1 MTSSLLSYPE
11 TGVDIAPQRI
21 SGPIDAEHQWRN
33 PQTHR
38 AQSQRKQGSVL
49 VSRWTRNITA
59 PLEVINHGN
68 ESDHCIGLAL
78 KCVSLTFNH
87 AGRRLMQGRVTAGV
101 VQVTAP
107 AVPVSAVFES
117 PVDVL
122 HLFASQQVLAE
133 CYEDLFQRPHT
144 GDIVLG
150 DPKLVRD
157 PALDRLGQALVVSQ
171 TNDAALGE
179 VFTESVSLA
188 MIARIVA
195 HQFTASNALSREVAA
210 LPQWRMN
217 RVIEYIDAHLSGTI
231 SLADVAASA
240 GLTRMHFAA
249 QFRRA
254 TGLRPHEYLLRRRIE
269 HAKHLLLNSKHNVFD
284 VALSCGFRS
293 QPHFTTVFKRYVGE
307 TPHCWRMKA
316 NVAQ

>member
-11 TGVDIAPQRI
+11 PGADIAPKRVA
-21 SGPIDAEHQWRN
+21 SAIDTEDQWRSLRA
-33 PQTHR
+33 HH
-38 AQSQRKQGSVL
+38 AQSSRQRGNV
-49 VSRWTRNITA
+49 VMSRWTRNINT
-59 PLEVINHGN
+59 PLEVVNHGN

-87 AGRRLMQGRVTAGV
+87 GGRRLMQGRVTAGA

-133 CYEDLFQRPHT
+133 CYEDLFQRPHA

-150 DPKLVRD
+150 DPKLIRD
-157 PALDRLGQALVVSQ
+157 PALDRLGQALVVSR
-171 TNDAALGE
+171 TGDAALDK
-179 VFTESVSLA
+179 VFTESVGLA
-188 MIARIVA
+188 IVSRIVA
-195 HQFTASNALSREVAA
+195 RQFTASNTQNREGTA

-217 RVIEYIDAHLSGTI
+217 RVIEYIDAHLSEAIG
-231 SLADVAASA
+231 LADIAASA
-240 GLTRMHFAA
+240 GFTRMHFAA

-269 HAKHLLLNSKHNVFD
+269 HAQHLLLNSKHNVFD

-293 QPHFTTVFKRYVGE
+293 QPHFTTVFKRFVGE
-307 TPHCWRMKA
+307 TPYCWRMKA
-316 NVAQ
+316 NGAQ

>member
-1 MTSSLLSYPE
+1 MRSLLSYPE
-11 TGVDIAPQRI
+11 TNADIASPCI
-21 SGPIDAEHQWRN
+21 ASSIDAEHQWRS
-33 PQTHR
+33 PRAHHAQPHR
-38 AQSQRKQGSVL
+38 QQGNVV
-49 VSRWTRNITA
+49 VSRWTRNITT
-59 PLEVINHGN
+59 PLEVVNQGN

-87 AGRRLMQGRVTAGV
+87 AGRRLTQGRVTAGV

-107 AVPVSAVFES
+107 AVRVSAVFES
-117 PVDVL
+117 SVDVL

-133 CYEDLFQRPHT
+133 CYEDLFQRPHA

-157 PALDRLGQALVVSQ
+157 ATLDRLGQALAVSQ
-171 TNDAALGE
+171 TSDVALGK

-188 MIARIVA
+188 IVSRIVA
-195 HQFTASNALSREVAA
+195 HQFTVSNAQNREGAA

-217 RVIEYIDAHLSGTI
+217 RVVEYIDAHLSETI
-231 SLADVAASA
+231 GLVDIAASA

-269 HAKHLLLNSKHNVFD
+269 HAQHLLLNSKHNVVD

-293 QPHFTTVFKRYVGE
+293 QAHFTTVFKRFVGE
-307 TPHCWRMKA
+307 TPCYWRMKA
-316 NVAQ
+316 NAAR

>member
-11 TGVDIAPQRI
+11 PGADIAPQRI
-21 SGPIDAEHQWRN
+21 ASSIDAEHQWRSLRAHHAQ
-33 PQTHR
+33 PHR
-38 AQSQRKQGSVL
+38 QPGNVP
-49 VSRWTRNITA
+49 VSRWTRNITT
-59 PLEVINHGN
+59 PLEVVNHGN

-78 KCVSLTFNH
+78 KCTSLTFNH
-87 AGRRLMQGRVTAGV
+87 AGRRLMQGRVTAGT

-107 AVPVSAVFES
+107 AVPVSAVFQS

-122 HLFASQQVLAE
+122 HLFASQRILAE
-133 CYEDLFQRPHT
+133 CYEDMFRRPHA

-150 DPKLVRD
+150 DPKLVPD

-171 TNDAALGE
+171 TSDAALGKI
-179 VFTESVSLA
+179 FTESVSLA
-188 MIARIVA
+188 IVSRIVA
-195 HQFTASNALSREVAA
+195 RQFTASDAQRRDGDA

-217 RVIEYIDAHLSGTI
+217 RVIEYIDAHLSEAIG
-231 SLADVAASA
+231 LADMAASA
-240 GLTRMHFAA
+240 GFTRMHFAA

-269 HAKHLLLNSKHNVFD
+269 RAQHLLLNSKHNIFD

-293 QPHFTTVFKRYVGE
+293 QAHFTTVFKRFVGE
-307 TPHCWRMKA
+307 TPYCWKMKA
-316 NVAQ
+316 SGAQ

>member
-11 TGVDIAPQRI
+11 PGTGIAPHRI
-21 SGPIDAEHQWRN
+21 ASSIDAEDQWRS
-33 PQTHR
+33 PRAHHVQSHR
-38 AQSQRKQGSVL
+38 QPGNVL

-59 PLEVINHGN
+59 PLEVVNHGD

-87 AGRRLMQGRVTAGV
+87 AGRRLMQGRVTAGA

-107 AVPVSAVFES
+107 AVPVSAVFDS
-117 PVDVL
+117 SVDVL

-133 CYEDLFQRPHT
+133 CYEDLFHRPHA
-144 GDIVLG
+144 GDIALG

-157 PALDRLGQALVVSQ
+157 PALDRLGQALAVSQ
-171 TNDAALGE
+171 TSDATLGK

-188 MIARIVA
+188 IVSRIVA
-195 HQFTASNALSREVAA
+195 RQFTASKAQNREASA

-217 RVIEYIDAHLSGTI
+217 RVIEYIDAHLSEAIG
-231 SLADVAASA
+231 LADIAASA
-240 GLTRMHFAA
+240 GFTRMHFAA

-269 HAKHLLLNSKHNVFD
+269 RAQHLLLNSKHNVFD

-293 QPHFTTVFKRYVGE
+293 QAHFTTVFKRFVGE
-307 TPHCWRMKA
+307 TPCCWRMKA
-316 NVAQ
+316 NVVR

>member
-1 MTSSLLSYPE
+1 MTSSLLPYPE
-11 TGVDIAPQRI
+11 PGAGIVPPRIA
-21 SGPIDAEHQWRN
+21 SSIDAEDQWRRLR
-33 PQTHR
+33 PHH
-38 AQSQRKQGSVL
+38 AQSSRQRGNV
-49 VSRWTRNITA
+49 VISRWTRNITA
-59 PLEVINHGN
+59 PLEVVSHGH

-78 KCVSLTFNH
+78 KSVSLTFNH
-87 AGRRLMQGRVTAGV
+87 AGRRLMQGRVTAGA

-107 AVPVSAVFES
+107 AVSVSAVFES
-117 PVDVL
+117 SVDVL
-122 HLFASQQVLAE
+122 HLFASQHVLAE

-157 PALDRLGQALVVSQ
+157 AALDRLGQALVVSQ
-171 TNDAALGE
+171 TRDAALGK

-188 MIARIVA
+188 IVSRIVA
-195 HQFTASNALSREVAA
+195 HQFAASHAQNREAAA

-217 RVIEYIDAHLSGTI
+217 RVIDYVDAHLSETI
-231 SLADVAASA
+231 GLADIAASA

-269 HAKHLLLNSKHNVFD
+269 HAQHLLLNSKHNVFD

-293 QPHFTTVFKRYVGE
+293 QAHFTTVFKRFVGE
-307 TPHCWRMKA
+307 TPYCWRMKA
-316 NVAQ
+316 NDAR